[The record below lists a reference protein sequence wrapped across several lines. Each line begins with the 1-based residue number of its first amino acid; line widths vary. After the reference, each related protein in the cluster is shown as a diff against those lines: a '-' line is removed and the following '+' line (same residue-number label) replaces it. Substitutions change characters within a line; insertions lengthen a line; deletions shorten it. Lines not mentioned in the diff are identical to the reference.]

1 MIAAILRLVRPKQWI
16 KGLLVFAGPLF
27 TSQAGSA
34 PAMAKA
40 TIAFAAI
47 TAASAATYIVNDLI
61 DAPRDRKHPRKRHRP
76 IASGAV
82 PVPVAGVLALVCL
95 SGAVGLAAF
104 LNHASLIWVGA
115 YLAIQV
121 LYNLVLKHEPVA
133 DVFCLASGFVIRA
146 ALGAAAIAVSISGWL
161 LFCTGALS
169 LMLAFGKR
177 RHEFREMG
185 TERGETRASLAQY
198 SATFLDFAVV
208 VCAAAAAMSY
218 GLYSIESP
226 TAIQHPML
234 IATSIWVAFA
244 IFRYLHLTFGP
255 AADDRAGEPEFIFL
269 TDRPMILSV
278 IGFLATVLFAM
289 SR

>member
-27 TSQAGSA
+27 AGQVASA
-34 PAMAKA
+34 PAMSRAGV
-40 TIAFAAI
+40 AFAAI
-47 TAASAATYIVNDLI
+47 TAASAATYVVNDLI
-61 DAPRDRKHPRKRHRP
+61 DAPRDRKHPRKQHRP
-76 IASGAV
+76 IASGEV
-82 PVPVAGVLALVCL
+82 PPLV
-95 SGAVGLAAF
+95 
-104 LNHASLIWVGA
+104 ASLIAGGCLGLAIGLAVSLNAASVGWVTA
-115 YLAIQV
+115 YLGIQL
-121 LYNLVLKHEPVA
+121 LYNLMLKHEPVA
-133 DVFCLASGFVIRA
+133 DAFCLASGFVVRA
-146 ALGAAAIAVSISGWL
+146 ALGAAAIAVTISGWL
-161 LFCTGALS
+161 LFCTAALS

-185 TERGETRASLAQY
+185 DDRGATRASLAKY
-198 SATFLDFAVV
+198 SAPFLDFAVV

-226 TAIQHPML
+226 TAVQHPLL

-255 AADDRAGEPEFIFL
+255 DADERAGEPEFIFL

-278 IGFLATVLFAM
+278 LGFLATALFAL